1 MKYAVCNVQF
11 FTQSIKYVVC
21 SDYYAV
27 ISMQSLVYSVQ
38 CTLLCVQCVVIINDQ
53 KMNMRIGLED
63 QVEFKMSGNMLFRL
77 NQLP

>member
-1 MKYAVCNVQF
+1 MQF
-11 FTQSIKYVVC
+11 AIQSIKYVLC

-27 ISMQSLVYSVQ
+27 ISLQSLVYSVQ
-38 CTLLCVQCVVIINDQ
+38 STLLCVQYVVIINDQ

-63 QVEFKMSGNMLFRL
+63 HVEFKMSGNMLFRL